1 MMEQQREAAARGQR
15 MKILVVSDSHG
26 DMACLRYAIGR
37 ELPFDMMI
45 HCGDVE
51 GDLEKSLGPGRDYD
65 LKVVRGNC
73 DFGSSYPAMLKL
85 HLGFYNIVVVH
96 GDHYN
101 AMDPKRRGLKKLARE
116 QFADVVCYG
125 HTHIWDNTKEDGV
138 LYLNPGSVSRPR
150 MQPDGSRKKT
160 YAVLTIS
167 EDEEPRAEIRE
178 MPDYIRGMRG
188 W

>member
-1 MMEQQREAAARGQR
+1 

-26 DMACLRYAIGR
+26 DGACLRYAIGR
-37 ELPFDMMI
+37 EMPIDMLI
-45 HCGDVE
+45 HCGDIE
-51 GDLEKSLGPGRDYD
+51 GDLNKFLGAGRDYE
-65 LKVVRGNC
+65 LKAVKGNC
-73 DFGSSYPAMLKL
+73 DFSGSYPSMLKFKA
-85 HLGFYNIVVVH
+85 GFYTIVVVH

-101 AMDPKRRGLKKLARE
+101 VMDPERRGLKKLARE
-116 QFADVVCYG
+116 QLADVVCYG
-125 HTHIWDNTKEDGV
+125 HTHIWDNTEEDGV

-167 EDEEPRAEIRE
+167 DDELPHAVIRD
-178 MPDYIRGMRG
+178 MPDYIPGMRG